1 MRGNPF
7 ACKAIQ
13 QPHQH
18 EVRGDYERCR
28 GSLQGL
34 SVVKVAVAGRC
45 HDHFMARLGSLHSS
59 ADALQGAQISCAPS
73 RPWPYPA
80 LLSVL
85 RDGEYQYDICA
96 GHKTAR
102 SSGESLPMAMYI
114 SGGIATHSGEGM
126 AASLKRQ
133 CPQFQ
138 AAHPPGH
145 DNCAR
150 GEAALQDLVP
160 ADEDAALGLEEGV
173 DAAHKPGLQVEL
185 VLQALLLDPPLA
197 RLALPPPHLGALQ
210 QHLLLKNPMDDVIT

>member
-1 MRGNPF
+1 MITSWPALAAF
-7 ACKAIQ
+7 TPPLMPCKERRSLVHRHGHGLIQ
-13 QPHQH
+13 LYCQ
-18 EVRGDYERCR
+18 
-28 GSLQGL
+28 
-34 SVVKVAVAGRC
+34 
-45 HDHFMARLGSLHSS
+45 SS
-59 ADALQGAQISCAPS
+59 EMENINMTYGQVIRPQGAQ
-73 RPWPYPA
+73 
-80 LLSVL
+80 
-85 RDGEYQYDICA
+85 
-96 GHKTAR
+96 
-102 SSGESLPMAMYI
+102 GESLPMAMYI

-133 CPQFQ
+133 CPQLR

-145 DNCAR
+145 DDCAR

-210 QHLLLKNPMDDVIT
+210 QHLLLNNPMDDVVT